1 MSKRHLLQFS
11 VILICTIAMLLLLYL
26 LLPFFGYT
34 VKRLHLAAII
44 LLVVLPLW
52 LNHHYHS
59 KHLRKLNHQLSSMD
73 MLMRVNREL
82 ARSNLLN
89 KAMLEISNSIVR
101 IQNLDELLQQVL
113 EKAVNII
120 DSADKGSIMIAN
132 REGKLSFRAVYGYD
146 MAGLSRIT
154 LSPEETF
161 IYTHTKGASLKACII
176 QNPQAF
182 NNQNMSQNN
191 LNKFEDAKALDIR
204 ATICAPIIVDE
215 ELYGLI
221 NVDNIF
227 DENAFREEDVR
238 LMEYFANQ
246 VGIAIKNVRLFE
258 KTLYLSRYD
267 ALTGIYNRHYFEEL
281 YANLDKRSKRYGEHF
296 CICIMDLNNLKQ
308 INDRFGHNAGDLA
321 IKHFTNIFVENI
333 RESDI
338 LARLGGDEFV
348 AVFLNSD
355 FDNTN
360 QRILHIQSKLSGSP
374 IQYDKDSFSVH
385 FSFGIACYPRDASEG
400 KDLIRI
406 ADQRMYSNKAHQKT
420 TT

>member
-1 MSKRHLLQFS
+1 MSKRQLLPFS
-11 VILICTIAMLLLLYL
+11 VILICTIAMLLFLYL

-34 VKRLHLAAII
+34 VKRLHPAVII

-120 DSADKGSIMIAN
+120 DSADKGSIMISN
-132 REGKLSFRAVYGYD
+132 REGKLNFRAVYGYD
-146 MAGLSRIT
+146 MASLSKIT
-154 LSPEETF
+154 LSLEETF

-182 NNQNMSQNN
+182 NNQNMSENN

-204 ATICAPIIVDE
+204 ATICAPIVVDE

-221 NVDNIF
+221 
-227 DENAFREEDVR
+227 
-238 LMEYFANQ
+238 
-246 VGIAIKNVRLFE
+246 
-258 KTLYLSRYD
+258 
-267 ALTGIYNRHYFEEL
+267 
-281 YANLDKRSKRYGEHF
+281 
-296 CICIMDLNNLKQ
+296 LN
-308 INDRFGHNAGDLA
+308 
-321 IKHFTNIFVENI
+321 
-333 RESDI
+333 
-338 LARLGGDEFV
+338 
-348 AVFLNSD
+348 
-355 FDNTN
+355 
-360 QRILHIQSKLSGSP
+360 
-374 IQYDKDSFSVH
+374 
-385 FSFGIACYPRDASEG
+385 
-400 KDLIRI
+400 
-406 ADQRMYSNKAHQKT
+406 YS
-420 TT
+420 